1 MRIIALRARLEDL
14 ANLAFSA
21 SRTERLERIS
31 KDSRTFISTS
41 ALCLPA
47 PLLAKAATSALL

>member
-1 MRIIALRARLEDL
+1 MRSTALRARFEDL
-14 ANLAFSA
+14 ASFAFSA

-41 ALCLPA
+41 ALCLPE
-47 PLLAKAATSALL
+47 PLLAKDATSALL